1 MKKIILLI
9 LLSIFMFSCVDDS
22 WKQELEEIK
31 AELSNQ
37 KKLIEALQQ
46 NASITN
52 IEQLDGKYTIHFS
65 DGQSI
70 TLTNGRTPIITI
82 GENGNW
88 YIDGVDTGNKS
99 QGENGENGVD
109 GINGT
114 TPTIEIGK
122 NGNWFINNI
131 DTGVKAEGIDGKDSP
146 ILISIVDTGG
156 FLNFYFSDSS
166 IITCTKETIN
176 FTSDRWNGKVRAKET
191 IYLNENYIRK
201 NTFLSCNITFESFQ
215 PILIGRGQNLYAG
228 YYIEMNNDS
237 LYIHKFAQ
245 EDLIVE
251 RIKHNLKIN
260 NKLNIFIDYADT
272 SRAKL
277 TIYTENQKFY
287 KEIQW
292 WAGGAPFIKNNGIE
306 SISASLNFQ
315 AKDAKCPIWIF
326 GDSYINWT
334 TSTRWPY
341 YIYKSGYT
349 NWLADHLPG
358 GSSKRFINCF
368 KNDLNYGNPTYAIWC
383 LGMNDGSDKNN
394 TVDEKWLESIKEFIT
409 VCESKGIIPILS
421 TIPSVPNRNNKL
433 KSQWV
438 RESGYRYIDFSRS
451 VSTDDSNIW
460 FEGMLSSD
468 NIHPTSLGAEAM
480 SIQVLVDFPEIT
492 INK

>member
-1 MKKIILLI
+1 
-9 LLSIFMFSCVDDS
+9 
-22 WKQELEEIK
+22 
-31 AELSNQ
+31 
-37 KKLIEALQQ
+37 
-46 NASITN
+46 
-52 IEQLDGKYTIHFS
+52 
-65 DGQSI
+65 
-70 TLTNGRTPIITI
+70 
-82 GENGNW
+82 
-88 YIDGVDTGNKS
+88 
-99 QGENGENGVD
+99 
-109 GINGT
+109 
-114 TPTIEIGK
+114 
-122 NGNWFINNI
+122 
-131 DTGVKAEGIDGKDSP
+131 
-146 ILISIVDTGG
+146 
-156 FLNFYFSDSS
+156 
-166 IITCTKETIN
+166 
-176 FTSDRWNGKVRAKET
+176 
-191 IYLNENYIRK
+191 
-201 NTFLSCNITFESFQ
+201 
-215 PILIGRGQNLYAG
+215 
-228 YYIEMNNDS
+228 MNNDS

-277 TIYTENQKFY
+277 SIYTENQKFY